1 MRYQF
6 ELDDTQQTDYR
17 SFQQYTYK
25 TLSPVYYVD
34 KLKANNKIILTHLSK
49 LIFSLSIFLFRY
61 GLSLLGNGY
70 LIVDK
75 YEKV

>member
-25 TLSPVYYVD
+25 TLSPVYYVEN
-34 KLKANNKIILTHLSK
+34 LKANNKIILTPLQTH
-49 LIFSLSIFLFRY
+49 FFLFPFFFSEWVIFT
-61 GLSLLGNGY
+61 GKWILNS
-70 LIVDK
+70 
-75 YEKV
+75 